1 MEEEIGGVRVLD
13 RGWERERERDIEGEE
28 GIERERDIEGEEG

>member
-13 RGWERERERDIEGEE
+13 IGWERERERDIEETE
-28 GIERERDIEGEEG
+28 CIERERY

>member
-13 RGWERERERDIEGEE
+13 RGWERERER
-28 GIERERDIEGEEG
+28 ERERETVRERKV

>member
-13 RGWERERERDIEGEE
+13 RGWESERERETL
-28 GIERERDIEGEEG
+28 RERKV

>member
-13 RGWERERERDIEGEE
+13 RGWERETERDIEGEE
-28 GIERERDIEGEEG
+28 CI

>member
-13 RGWERERERDIEGEE
+13 RWWERERERDIEGEE
-28 GIERERDIEGEEG
+28 GIERERY

>member
-28 GIERERDIEGEEG
+28 GED

>member
-13 RGWERERERDIEGEE
+13 RGLERERERDIEGEE
-28 GIERERDIEGEEG
+28 GEDGVRDRGRKG